1 MPRRDLKT
9 KKKVKI
15 PRLYAD
21 ENIPRQTVEYLRL
34 KKIPVV
40 HAVTDKNFSG
50 RDDEFHFNYAGK
62 NRYILLTLDIGFLNR
77 YKFPPRRSFGTIV
90 VIIAQPLSDSKIN
103 EVLSKLIPI
112 IKTHDPVFFQRKIF
126 KIRIDRMTILEENM
140 SGKVSSQIIEW

>member
-9 KKKVKI
+9 KKLKA

-21 ENIPRQTVEYLRL
+21 ENIPRQTVEYLRS

-50 RDDEFHFNYAGK
+50 RDDEFHFNYAVK
-62 NRYILLTLDIGFLNR
+62 NHYVLLTLDIDFLNR
-77 YKFPPRRSFGTIV
+77 YKFPLRRNFGLIV
-90 VIIAQPLSDSKIN
+90 IMITPPLSSFKIN

-112 IKTHDPVFFQRKIF
+112 IKTHAPVFFQRKIL
-126 KIRIDRMTILEENM
+126 KMRTDRITILEENM
-140 SGKVSSQIIEW
+140 SGKVSSEIIEW